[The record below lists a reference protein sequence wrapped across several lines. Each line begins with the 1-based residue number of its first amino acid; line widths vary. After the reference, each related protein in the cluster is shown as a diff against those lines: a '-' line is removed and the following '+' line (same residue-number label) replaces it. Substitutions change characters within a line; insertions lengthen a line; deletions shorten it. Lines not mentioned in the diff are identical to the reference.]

1 MIGTLRYPGAGW
13 GVALALLVSLAW
25 MPAPYAWSD
34 KGHGHAKKKQS
45 TLSKAT
51 APEKAEPH
59 GNAEGTKPHEDAG
72 EVKPR
77 GIPGMGTRDMPGM
90 GMRGM
95 PGMPGHGQEKP
106 PGDIGREK
114 ALSPLATR
122 GKQLVKDLHC
132 NACHV
137 RIEEEGHVHAHAM
150 PAPDITF
157 LGDKLRAD
165 WLYAFLKNPHTL
177 RPWLKVRMPNFRLT
191 DREALA
197 LTKHIVRDMRD
208 HRLRPLLA
216 ALRYRPDRAPKMVE
230 TGKKWVAELECA
242 QCHPGSGKKP
252 PGGAEEGD
260 LAPSLDEAARRLN
273 PDWMT
278 RFLRNPQSIYPGTKM
293 PNFFFEDGDPL
304 MEGAKE
310 MMLSIRDYLMSRV
323 SGRSRAYYKAL
334 RRYPNVT
341 AAEGYRLMDE
351 LNCAG
356 CHNVRG
362 FHRTLKVGPILRY
375 EGSKVREPWLNGFL
389 RRPYTIRP
397 DGYRLGSK
405 ARMPNF
411 RVAELEVQAISA
423 YLMTLKDEGPNPIR
437 PTADSNV
444 VARGKALFDRM
455 ACSSCHT
462 MNGHKPP
469 ATTRGFRGPNLSRVA
484 TRLQGAHLVK
494 WLSDP
499 KMEDAHPIVPNFRL
513 TDGQLQALVSYLMTM
528 R

>member
-1 MIGTLRYPGAGW
+1 MIGAHRYPGARW
-13 GVALALLVSLAW
+13 GVALALWVSLAW
-25 MPAPYAWSD
+25 MPAPYASSD
-34 KGHGHAKKKQS
+34 EGHGHAKKKQS
-45 TLSKAT
+45 TPSKTT
-51 APEKAEPH
+51 APKKAEPH
-59 GNAEGTKPHEDAG
+59 GHAEGTQPHEDAG

-77 GIPGMGTRDMPGM
+77 GMPGMGARDMPGM

-95 PGMPGHGQEKP
+95 PGHGQGKP
-106 PGDIGREK
+106 PGDAGSEK

-137 RIEEEGHVHAHAM
+137 RIEEEGHVHAHVM

-177 RPWLKVRMPNFRLT
+177 RPWLKVRMPDFRLT

-208 HRLRPLLA
+208 
-216 ALRYRPDRAPKMVE
+216 
-230 TGKKWVAELECA
+230 
-242 QCHPGSGKKP
+242 
-252 PGGAEEGD
+252 
-260 LAPSLDEAARRLN
+260 RRLN

-278 RFLRNPQSIYPGTKM
+278 RFLRDPQSIYPGTKM

-304 MEGAKE
+304 MEGAEE

-323 SGRSRAYYKAL
+323 SGRSRGYYKAL

-351 LNCAG
+351 INCAG

-375 EGSKVREPWLNGFL
+375 EGSKVSERWLKDFL
-389 RRPYTIRP
+389 RKPHTIRP

-411 RVAELEVQAISA
+411 RLAEPEVQAVSA
-423 YLMTLKDEGPNPIR
+423 YLMALKDEGARLIK
-437 PTADSNV
+437 PTADPKAI
-444 VARGKALFDRM
+444 ARGKALFDRM
-455 ACSSCHT
+455 ACSSCHAL
-462 MNGHKPP
+462 NGRKPA
-469 ATTRGFRGPNLSRVA
+469 ATTRGFRGPNLSGVA

-513 TDGQLQALVSYLMTM
+513 TDKQLQGLVSYLMTL